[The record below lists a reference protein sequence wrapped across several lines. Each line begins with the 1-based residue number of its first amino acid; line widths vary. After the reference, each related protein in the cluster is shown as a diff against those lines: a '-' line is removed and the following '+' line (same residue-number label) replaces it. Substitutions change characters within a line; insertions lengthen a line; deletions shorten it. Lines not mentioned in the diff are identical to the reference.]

1 MSKKLSKNIYRR
13 LKKPGSFSP
22 PNPTQRGSKL
32 FILANFLRASA
43 DILGMILNALELVI
57 VIRVILSW
65 ANADSFNGFVRA
77 IYAFSDPLLS
87 PFRKLLPPWRLHG
100 WDLSPFF
107 ALLALIFAQKFIL
120 PTLYGIASR
129 L

>member
-1 MSKKLSKNIYRR
+1 M
-13 LKKPGSFSP
+13 
-22 PNPTQRGSKL
+22 

-43 DILGMILNALELVI
+43 DILGMILNAIEIVI

-65 ANADSFNGFVRA
+65 ASADPFNGFVRA
-77 IYAFSDPLLS
+77 IYGITDPLFA
-87 PFRKLLPPWRLHG
+87 PFRRLLPPWRLHG

-107 ALLALIFAQKFIL
+107 ALLTLIFAQKFIL
-120 PTLYGIASR
+120 STLYGIASR